1 VRKLVAVLLL
11 AVGVLVGYWFHSVPV
26 KAQVP
31 SSDFFAFNIGGSV
44 RLSVDLPES
53 ELTCKVTQVANGFV
67 GCARDDQKRQAE
79 RWINLRFVKVITPL
93 ER

>member
-1 VRKLVAVLLL
+1 MRKSIAVLLL
-11 AVGVLVGYWFHSVPV
+11 AVGALVGYAIHTVPV

-31 SSDFFAFNIGGSV
+31 TGDSLAFNSGGSV
-44 RLSVDLPES
+44 RLSGDLPQG
-53 ELTCKVTQVANGFV
+53 ELSCKVIQVANGFV
-67 GCARDDQKRQAE
+67 GCARDDEKRQAE

>member
-1 VRKLVAVLLL
+1 VRKFVAVLFL
-11 AVGVLVGYWFHSVPV
+11 AVGALVGYSSHPVPA

-44 RLSVDLPES
+44 RLSVDLPQG

-67 GCARDDQKRQAE
+67 GCARDDQQRQAE